1 MSETWNT
8 REQEHN
14 EKRSKAIRT
23 LVSTVLG
30 LGGLLLLL
38 SQLFPLGTSYLQ
50 GAFYEYRAQIMAAPL
65 PDAYKKDIEGEF
77 AFYDPGASYF
87 QNLTQQA
94 GENIQLGS
102 FTFDPVTKELKEV
115 TIDQQYSKDMKITID
130 TLGIKDINISSNVES
145 VDEDVYNLFL
155 KKGVAHF
162 KGTPLPGDGGNSF
175 IYGHSAVPSFFDR
188 NKDLPET
195 IFSRLDGVDVGN
207 DIVVRKDGKD
217 IRYVVRSKKIIE
229 PSNYSVLQSQ
239 GDKETVTLMT
249 CWPLGVPA
257 KRLIVVAERYE

>member
-1 MSETWNT
+1 MPETWNT
-8 REQEHN
+8 REQELN

-23 LVSTVLG
+23 LVSAIFG
-30 LGGLLLLL
+30 IGGLILLL
-38 SQLFPLGTSYLQ
+38 SQLFPLGASYLQ

-65 PDAYKKDIEGEF
+65 PDSYKTDIAGEF
-77 AFYDPGASYF
+77 AFYDPGVSYF

-94 GENIQLGS
+94 GENVQLGS
-102 FTFDPVTKELKEV
+102 FTFDPLTKELKEV
-115 TIDQQYSKDMKITID
+115 VIDQKYSKDMKISIES
-130 TLGIKDINISSNVES
+130 LGIKNINMSANVES
-145 VDEDVYNLFL
+145 VEESVYNLYL

-207 DIVVRKDGKD
+207 DVIVHKDGKD
-217 IRYVVRSKKIIE
+217 IKYVVRSKKIIE
-229 PSNYSVLQSQ
+229 PSDYSVLQSQ